1 MLATWCNVHPHPG
14 SQWAWSQLTAGEKPF
29 IGKDDSYF
37 KSQGLN
43 AETGWYLVMSREIMI
58 EEALFNRMEA
68 KIMTKDYQGA
78 IVDLNAWYSKR
89 VRDFDPNVHILDYDL
104 IENDRKD
111 DDSDPK
117 PYFYTIEEGQQK
129 IMMQFVLDQRRRE
142 FMYDGLRW
150 YDIKRFQLPVI
161 HEIREGENTAE
172 QELPTVEL
180 TSNDLRKVVQIPL
193 FALNTGLKP
202 NPR

>member
-1 MLATWCNVHPHPG
+1 
-14 SQWAWSQLTAGEKPF
+14 
-29 IGKDDSYF
+29 
-37 KSQGLN
+37 
-43 AETGWYLVMSREIMI
+43 MSREIMI